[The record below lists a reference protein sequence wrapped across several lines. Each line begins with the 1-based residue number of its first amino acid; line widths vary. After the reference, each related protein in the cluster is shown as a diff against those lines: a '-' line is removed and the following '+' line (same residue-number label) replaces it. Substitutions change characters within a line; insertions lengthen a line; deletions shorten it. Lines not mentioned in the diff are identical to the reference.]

1 MKVAIVYSHLREHGG
16 AENVILKQ
24 TEMLN
29 WSGYKAKCFFAYV
42 DGNFGLKTNPHCYV
56 DTFFDK
62 IPENQTMRILASI
75 PLAPLTVKSL
85 GKFDILICHGYG
97 PSTWIGY
104 TLKKLRKT
112 KYISYIHSPPRFLY
126 LPKSERKLWRFDG
139 TRNTIYF
146 IGNLIAPIFKLID
159 FKSVSCS
166 DFVLANSQFTA
177 RRIKSIYGIDAEV
190 CYPPIDTEIFRPLDE
205 NLRGCFHEFFGRPF
219 ILSGGRIAAVKRWEW
234 LIEMMHYIKREF
246 SQAVLAITGEISRG
260 NLNYVKWL
268 IRKAK
273 RLNVERNVKFFGF
286 KSLKELVE
294 LYNAADVYVYSVP
307 KEDFGL
313 CPVEAMACGTP
324 AVVWNDG
331 GGPCETVLDG
341 KTGFKAEPYNIEDFA
356 EKTLK
361 AITYFD
367 KDETRKILPKYV
379 KMKFSKEKHLEKL
392 KETIM
397 RVAAG

>member
-1 MKVAIVYSHLREHGG
+1 LKVAILYSHLKEHGG

-29 WSGYKAKCFFAYV
+29 WKGYRAKCFFAYI
-42 DGNFGLKTNPHCYV
+42 DKRYRLKTNPHCYV
-56 DTFFDK
+56 DTYFESL
-62 IPENQTMRILASI
+62 PENQTIRILASI
-75 PLAPLTVKSL
+75 PLAPVTLKAL
-85 GKFDILICHGYG
+85 GKSNVLICHGYG

-104 TLKKLRKT
+104 TLKRLRKMR
-112 KYISYIHSPPRFLY
+112 YISYIHSPPRFLY
-126 LPKSERKLWRFDG
+126 LPRSERKLWRFDG
-139 TRNTIYF
+139 TRNLIYF
-146 IGNLIAPIFKLID
+146 LGNLAGPIFRFID

-177 RRIKSIYGIDAEV
+177 KRIKSIYGVDAEV
-190 CYPPIDTEIFRPLDE
+190 CYPPVDTETFKPSDRNVE
-205 NLRGCFHEFFGRPF
+205 KCFHDLFGYPF

-234 LIEMMHYIKREF
+234 LIEMMRYVKREF
-246 SQAVLAITGEISRG
+246 PRAVLAITGEISRG
-260 NLNYVKWL
+260 NLNYVRWL
-268 IRKAK
+268 IKRAK
-273 RLNVERNVKFFGF
+273 ELNVEGNVKFFGF
-286 KSLKELVE
+286 KSLTELVD
-294 LYNAADVYVYSVP
+294 LYSAADVYVYSVP

-341 KTGFKAEPYNIEDFA
+341 KTGFRADPYNIEDLA

-367 KDETRKILPKYV
+367 KEETRKSLPEYV
-379 KMKFSKEKHLEKL
+379 RMKFSKEKHFEKL
-392 KETIM
+392 EEAIM
-397 RVAAG
+397 KVADG

>member
-1 MKVAIVYSHLREHGG
+1 MQIGIIYSHLKERGG

-29 WSGYKAKCFFAYV
+29 WKGYKAKCFFAYV
-42 DGNFGLKTNPHCYV
+42 EKNFDLKSNPHCYV
-56 DTFFDK
+56 DTYL
-62 IPENQTMRILASI
+62 PRLPRRQTIRILTSI
-75 PLAPLTVKSL
+75 PLAPLTVKIFNE
-85 GKFDILICHGYG
+85 FDVLICHGYG
-97 PSTWIGY
+97 PSTWVGY
-104 TLKKLRKT
+104 TLKKLKGK

-126 LPKSERKLWRFDG
+126 LPKRERKLWRFDG

-146 IGNLIAPIFKLID
+146 LSRFTMPIFKFID
-159 FKSVSCS
+159 FKSVSFS

-177 RRIKSIYGIDAEV
+177 RRIKFIYGVDAEV
-190 CYPPIDTEIFRPLDE
+190 CYPPVDTEIFKPLNE
-205 NLRGCFHEFFGRPF
+205 EVRGCFHDFFGYPF

-234 LIEMMHYIKREF
+234 LIEMMYYVKKEF
-246 SQAVLAITGEISRG
+246 PRAVLAVTGEVSRD
-260 NLNYVKWL
+260 NINYVRWL
-268 IRKAK
+268 IKKAK
-273 RLNVERNVKFFGF
+273 KLNVDRNVKFFGF

-307 KEDFGL
+307 REDFGL

-341 KTGFKAEPYNIEDFA
+341 KTGFKAEPYKIEDLA
-356 EKTLK
+356 KKALK

-367 KDETRKILPKYV
+367 KVETKKILPKYV
-379 KMKFSKEKHLEKL
+379 KERFSKEKHFKKLE
-392 KETIM
+392 EVIM
-397 RVAAG
+397 KVAG

>member
-1 MKVAIVYSHLREHGG
+1 MKIAIVYSHLKEHGG

-29 WSGYKAKCFFAYV
+29 WRGYKAKCFFAYV
-42 DGNFGLKTNPHCYV
+42 DEKFELKTNPHCYI
-56 DTFFDK
+56 DTYFDK
-62 IPENQTMRILASI
+62 LPESQTVRILASI
-75 PLAPLTVKSL
+75 PLAPATVKSL
-85 GKFDILICHGYG
+85 GESNILICHGYG

-104 TLKKLRKT
+104 TLKKLRRI

-126 LPKSERKLWRFDG
+126 LPRSERKLWRFNG
-139 TRNTIYF
+139 TRNIIYF
-146 IGNLIAPIFKLID
+146 LGNLTQPIFKLID

-177 RRIKSIYGIDAEV
+177 RRIKSIYGVDAEV
-190 CYPPIDTEIFRPLDE
+190 CYPPIDTEVFKPIDRSVED
-205 NLRGCFHEFFGRPF
+205 CFHDFFGRPF

-234 LIEMMHYIKREF
+234 LIEMMYYVKKEF
-246 SQAVLAITGEISRG
+246 PEAVLAITGEISKE
-260 NLNYVKWL
+260 NLNYVRWL

-273 RLNVERNVKFFGF
+273 KLNVEENVKFFGF
-286 KSLKELVE
+286 KPLKELVE
-294 LYNAADVYVYSVP
+294 LYSAADVYVYSVP

-341 KTGFKAEPYNIEDFA
+341 KTGFKAEPYDIEDLA

-361 AITYFD
+361 AISYFD
-367 KDETRKILPKYV
+367 KEKTRKFLPEYV
-379 KMKFSKEKHLEKL
+379 KMRFSKEKHLGKL
-392 KETIM
+392 ERIIM
-397 RVAAG
+397 KVAAG